1 MGYQLSSVLAGGLLP
16 LIATALLAAFG
27 YEAVAIYL
35 IGMALI
41 TIVSVL
47 LASETYQE
55 EDIAEEQPEER
66 RLIERNPEPEVH

>member
-47 LASETYQE
+47 LASETY
-55 EDIAEEQPEER
+55 
-66 RLIERNPEPEVH
+66 